1 MDSQVFDL
9 INVTKRRF
17 DKRTNSLVAVLEGVS
32 AQVRRG
38 SLVTLIGP
46 SGAGKSTLL
55 SLLNRLEDPD
65 EGQIFFLG
73 KRLPEWDVLEL
84 RRRVGLV
91 FQQPVMLAGTVED
104 NLLYGPRL
112 RKRETEIDPALLI
125 AQVGLPKEIL
135 KRSSLELS
143 GGEQQRVALA
153 RTLANNPD
161 VLLLDEVTSS
171 LDPESVRIIEQLI
184 LDLNAKGLTCL
195 WVTHDLE
202 QAKRL
207 DGEVWIIIGGRLIEA
222 SPARDVF
229 SGKCIPLTC
238 AFLNGALAERGVR
251 VE

>member
-229 SGKCIPLTC
+229 SWKCLPLTC